1 MAMDNLAHGGGLAAG
16 FVLGKIFVGR
26 KPINVKESRTAYVL
40 GWLAGIVVI
49 VSFVLMFLH
58 FRDPLPGR

>member
-1 MAMDNLAHGGGLAAG
+1 LAAG
-16 FVLGKIFVGR
+16 FVLGKIFVDR
-26 KPINVKESRTAYVL
+26 KPMNVKESRTAYAL

-49 VSFVLMFLH
+49 ASFVLMFLH